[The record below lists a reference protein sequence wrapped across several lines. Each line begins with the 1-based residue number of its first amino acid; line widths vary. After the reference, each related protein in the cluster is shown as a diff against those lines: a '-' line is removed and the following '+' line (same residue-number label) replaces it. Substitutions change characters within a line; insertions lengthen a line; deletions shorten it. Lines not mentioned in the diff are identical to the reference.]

1 MKVELLEVLLDL
13 ALGADVA
20 IAKEAADV
28 LKHKFFFMRLI
39 QIV

>member
-1 MKVELLEVLLDL
+1 MKGNFVEVLLDL

-20 IAKEAADV
+20 IAEAADV

>member
-1 MKVELLEVLLDL
+1 VLI
-13 ALGADVA
+13 A

-39 QIV
+39 QIVEEAFKMVTK